1 MTEQPAP
8 EPVQEQPVQQPQ
20 ADNAPRKLTYAQRQ
34 AMAYRAA
41 TERKY
46 GDTLQFQ
53 VQRPRRTVNRP
64 QPSAQQAANQLYD
77 RQPAAQQRPRA
88 HVQELDVRGAQG
100 SKPMYDYN
108 AEGGIQ
114 MEDAV
119 QQPARQPA
127 AQPQKAVHH
136 AKAASGG
143 NGGGGNGAGQG
154 GGQRS
159 AQPHEF

>member
-114 MEDAV
+114 MEDV
-119 QQPARQPA
+119 YKRQVRGDGTQHRGRDHRPTGRCD
-127 AQPQKAVHH
+127 PERERPRRGRK
-136 AKAASGG
+136 S
-143 NGGGGNGAGQG
+143 AG
-154 GGQRS
+154 RR
-159 AQPHEF
+159 